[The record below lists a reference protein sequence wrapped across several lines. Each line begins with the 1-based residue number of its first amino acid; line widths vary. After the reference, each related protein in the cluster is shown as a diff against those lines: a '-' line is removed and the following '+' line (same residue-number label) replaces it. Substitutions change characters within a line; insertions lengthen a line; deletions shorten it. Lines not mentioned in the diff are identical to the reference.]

1 MNTNCF
7 GSPKWNSWKDGWAN
21 PNNPNHRLIKGLMIS
36 FIEEFESIVT
46 EYSEISPF
54 IGVPNVGH
62 TTTNNPKVKIKFPLA
77 AGFFQ
82 TPDMLTEN
90 KRLVHFT
97 SFEITQEIMGSGLIR
112 LYTPNFGN
120 DPHEVSLAADLC
132 NSGKEAGRKGIS
144 ELFTISFT
152 EENAIDELTM
162 WKLYG
167 RDGDGV
173 ALVFEMINP
182 IEKWHDWYYGGITY
196 LESEQKTRVLSQF
209 EDIQGKLE
217 VLKDKFCNQSLVF
230 EVELL
235 AAFAFY
241 KSNLFH
247 PENELRLL
255 FRNKLEG
262 NENLFTG
269 HWQDDH
275 MNPKKKCGIRT
286 YHTINRRLEPAYYC
300 TYPIYWHLHNL
311 NPEEYWYYSK
321 GPQLRI
327 KKVVFG
333 HNHDQKRVDKMK
345 DWHDAILPKLVS
357 QESIKDYSVEFL
369 VSPIRKYF
377 E

>member
-1 MNTNCF
+1 MNAHCF
-7 GSPKWNSWKDGWAN
+7 GSREWELWKKNQLNGSN
-21 PNNPNHRLIKGLMIS
+21 PQLLTELIGS
-36 FIEEFESIVT
+36 FIAEFEKTVIGYPSV
-46 EYSEISPF
+46 SPF
-54 IGVPNVGH
+54 IGLPISKLS
-62 TTTNNPKVKIKFPLA
+62 TRSAPFAKLAFPLA
-77 AGFFQ
+77 SGFFQ
-82 TPDMLTEN
+82 TPDMLLEG

-97 SFEITQEIMGSGLIR
+97 SFEVAQEILGSGLIR

-120 DPHEVSLAADLC
+120 DPHEVSLAANLC
-132 NSGKEAGRKGIS
+132 NSGKEADRKGIS

-162 WKLYG
+162 WKRYG

-209 EDIQGKLE
+209 EDIQGKLG
-217 VLKDKFCNQSLVF
+217 VLKDKFCNQGLVF

-262 NENLFTG
+262 DKDCFTG

-286 YHTINRRLEPAYYC
+286 YHTINKRLESAYYC
-300 TYPIYWHLHNL
+300 TYPVYWHLHNL

-327 KKVVFG
+327 KEVVFG
-333 HNHDQKRVDKMK
+333 HNHDQKRVDQMK
-345 DWHDAILPKLVS
+345 AWHDAILPKLVS
-357 QESIKDYSVEFL
+357 KEWVSEYSVKF
-369 VSPIRKYF
+369 VPSPIRKYV